1 MDAKEIKAVF
11 DKIFN
16 NMPNPIFSRPIQ
28 YFSRGKF
35 LYEVAVTPS
44 MFEMRWNNAP
54 HQRLSPLYIL
64 EGLFVDSE
72 GCWVTVL
79 EQMDDGTYTHRT
91 DLSHHLENK
100 EDWKKLNED
109 LGVC

>member
-1 MDAKEIKAVF
+1 MDTKEIKAVF
-11 DKIFN
+11 DKVFD

-44 MFEMRWNNAP
+44 MWEMYNNSHRP
-54 HQRLSPLYIL
+54 WMSPLHIL

-91 DLSHHLENK
+91 DLCHHLENK